1 MKKLFSIL
9 LILALCLTAF
19 AACGGKAEPSPAP
32 TAAPTA
38 EPTAEPAAEPTVETT
53 AEPVPETAESTTA
66 PSEADPTAAYA
77 DVFSTYT
84 TLLTEGWGGEE
95 LMAHDLPLLIMYC
108 VGDAPFDNIGYLLL
122 DVDGDGT
129 QELLIG
135 TLASDEF
142 YAPIVFEMYT
152 LNPEGSVVR
161 VFSSQE
167 RARYYLC
174 EDNTFLF
181 EGANSAADS
190 VRCFYS
196 YAAGT
201 LTEIP
206 DAGAQPQILSYI
218 PFSQLN
224 F

>member
-9 LILALCLTAF
+9 LILALCLTVLS
-19 AACGGKAEPSPAP
+19 ACSGKAEPSPVP
-32 TAAPTA
+32 TAAPTV
-38 EPTAEPAAEPTVETT
+38 EPAAQPAAEPAAEPT
-53 AEPVPETAESTTA
+53 AA
-66 PSEADPTAAYA
+66 PTEADTIADYA
-77 DVFSTYT
+77 SVFGTYNQ
-84 TLLTEGWGGEE
+84 LLTEGWGGEE

-129 QELLIG
+129 QELLTG

-174 EDNTFLF
+174 DDNTFLF

-206 DAGAQPQILSYI
+206 DAGAQPQTLGYI

-224 F
+224 R

>member
-9 LILALCLTAF
+9 LILTLCLTAF
-19 AACGGKAEPSPAP
+19 TACGGKAEPGPVP
-32 TAAPTA
+32 TAA
-38 EPTAEPAAEPTVETT
+38 PTAEPAAEPTAAPT
-53 AEPVPETAESTTA
+53 AEPAAEPAA
-66 PSEADPTAAYA
+66 PSEADPIAAYA
-77 DVFSTYT
+77 DVFATYT
-84 TLLTEGWGGEE
+84 TLLSEGWGGEE

-108 VGDAPFDNIGYLLL
+108 VGEAPFDNMGYLLL
-122 DVDGDGT
+122 DVDSDGT
-129 QELLIG
+129 RELLIG
-135 TLASDEF
+135 TTMDDPF

-152 LNPEGSVVR
+152 LSPEGSPVR
-161 VFSSQE
+161 VFTSQE

-174 EDNTFLF
+174 EDNSFLF

-190 VRCFYS
+190 VSCSYS

-206 DAGAQPQILSYI
+206 STGALPQTLSYI

>member
-19 AACGGKAEPSPAP
+19 TACGGKAEPGPTPVPVP
-32 TAAPTA
+32 TAEPTVEPTVEPTA
-38 EPTAEPAAEPTVETT
+38 EPTAEPD
-53 AEPVPETAESTTA
+53 TA
-66 PSEADPTAAYA
+66 PTDADTIADYAA
-77 DVFSTYT
+77 VFGTYNQ
-84 TLLTEGWGGEE
+84 LLAEGWGGEE

-129 QELLIG
+129 QELLTG
-135 TLASDEF
+135 TLISDEF

-152 LNPEGSVVR
+152 LTPEGSVVR

-174 EDNTFLF
+174 DDNSFLF

-206 DAGAQPQILSYI
+206 DAGAQPQTLSYT
-218 PFSQLN
+218 PFSQLS

>member
-19 AACGGKAEPSPAP
+19 TACGGKAEPGPTPVPVP
-32 TAAPTA
+32 TAEPTVEPTVEPTA
-38 EPTAEPAAEPTVETT
+38 EPTAEPD
-53 AEPVPETAESTTA
+53 TA
-66 PSEADPTAAYA
+66 PTDADTIADYAA
-77 DVFSTYT
+77 VFGTYNQ
-84 TLLTEGWGGEE
+84 LLAEGWGGEE

-129 QELLIG
+129 QELLTG
-135 TLASDEF
+135 TLISDEF

-152 LNPEGSVVR
+152 LTPEGSVVR

-174 EDNTFLF
+174 EDNSFLF

-190 VRCFYS
+190 VSCSYS

-206 DAGAQPQILSYI
+206 STGALPQTLSYI

>member
-9 LILALCLTAF
+9 LILTLCLTAF
-19 AACGGKAEPSPAP
+19 TACGGKADPGPVP
-32 TAAPTA
+32 TAA
-38 EPTAEPAAEPTVETT
+38 PTAEPAAEPTAAPT
-53 AEPVPETAESTTA
+53 AEPAAEPAA
-66 PSEADPTAAYA
+66 PSEADPIAAYA
-77 DVFSTYT
+77 DVFATYT

-129 QELLIG
+129 QELLTG

-174 EDNTFLF
+174 DDNTFLF

-206 DAGAQPQILSYI
+206 DAGAQPQTLSYI

-224 F
+224 L

>member
-9 LILALCLTAF
+9 LILTLCLTAF
-19 AACGGKAEPSPAP
+19 TACGGKAEPGPVPTAAPTAAPAAEP

-38 EPTAEPAAEPTVETT
+38 EPAAEPA
-53 AEPVPETAESTTA
+53 A
-66 PSEADPTAAYA
+66 PSEADPIAAYA
-77 DVFSTYT
+77 DVFATYT

-108 VGDAPFDNIGYLLL
+108 VGEAPFDNMGYLLL
-122 DVDGDGT
+122 DVDSDGT
-129 QELLIG
+129 RELLIG
-135 TLASDEF
+135 TTMDDPF

-152 LNPEGSVVR
+152 LSPEGSPIR
-161 VFSSQE
+161 VFTSQE

-174 EDNTFLF
+174 EDNSFLF

-190 VRCFYS
+190 VTCYYS

-206 DAGAQPQILSYI
+206 GTAAQPQTLSYT
-218 PFSQLN
+218 PFSRLN
-224 F
+224 A

>member
-19 AACGGKAEPSPAP
+19 TACGGKAEPSPAP
-32 TAAPTA
+32 TAAAPTAEPAAQPTAEPTVEPTA
-38 EPTAEPAAEPTVETT
+38 EPTA
-53 AEPVPETAESTTA
+53 A
-66 PSEADPTAAYA
+66 PSEADPIAAYA
-77 DVFSTYT
+77 DVFATYA

-129 QELLIG
+129 QELLTG

-174 EDNTFLF
+174 EDNSFLF

-206 DAGAQPQILSYI
+206 DAGAQPQTLSYT

>member
-1 MKKLFSIL
+1 MKKCFSVL

-19 AACGGKAEPSPAP
+19 TACGGKTEPSPVP
-32 TAAPTA
+32 TAAPTV
-38 EPTAEPAAEPTVETT
+38 EPALEPAAEPTVEAT
-53 AEPVPETAESTTA
+53 AEPATA
-66 PSEADPTAAYA
+66 PSEADPIAAYA
-77 DVFSTYT
+77 DVFATYT

-152 LNPEGSVVR
+152 LNQDGSVAR

-174 EDNTFLF
+174 QDDTFLF

-190 VRCFYS
+190 VSCSYS

-206 DAGAQPQILSYI
+206 STGALPQTLSYT

-224 F
+224 A

>member
-1 MKKLFSIL
+1 MKKILFIL

-19 AACGGKAEPSPAP
+19 SACGGKAEPSPVP
-32 TAAPTA
+32 TAVPAAEPAAQPAA
-38 EPTAEPAAEPTVETT
+38 EPTAEPI
-53 AEPVPETAESTTA
+53 TA
-66 PSEADPTAAYA
+66 PSEADPIAAYA
-77 DVFSTYT
+77 DVFATYT

-108 VGDAPFDNIGYLLL
+108 TGNAPFDNIGYLLL

-129 QELLIG
+129 QELLTG
-135 TLASDEF
+135 TTLDDPF

-152 LNPEGSVVR
+152 LNPDGSIAR

-174 EDNTFLF
+174 DDNTFLF
-181 EGANSAADS
+181 EAANSAADS
-190 VRCFYS
+190 VRCSYS

-201 LTEIP
+201 LTELP
-206 DAGAQPQILSYI
+206 DTGALLQTLSYI

>member
-19 AACGGKAEPSPAP
+19 TACGGKAEPGPTPVPVP
-32 TAAPTA
+32 TAEPTVEPTVEPTA
-38 EPTAEPAAEPTVETT
+38 EPTAEPD
-53 AEPVPETAESTTA
+53 TA
-66 PSEADPTAAYA
+66 PTDADTIADYAA
-77 DVFSTYT
+77 VFGTYNQ
-84 TLLTEGWGGEE
+84 LLAEGWGGEE

-129 QELLIG
+129 QELLTG
-135 TLASDEF
+135 TLISDEF

-152 LNPEGSVVR
+152 LTPEGSPVR
-161 VFSSQE
+161 VFTSQE

-174 EDNTFLF
+174 EDNSFLF

-190 VRCFYS
+190 VSCSYS

-206 DAGAQPQILSYI
+206 STGALPQTLSYI

>member
-1 MKKLFSIL
+1 MKKCFSIL

-19 AACGGKAEPSPAP
+19 AACGGKAEPSPVP
-32 TAAPTA
+32 SAAPTA
-38 EPTAEPAAEPTVETT
+38 VPTAEPAAEPTVEPVTEAAP
-53 AEPVPETAESTTA
+53 AEV
-66 PSEADPTAAYA
+66 DPIAAYA
-77 DVFSTYT
+77 SVFETYA
-84 TLLTEGWGGEE
+84 TLLSEGWGGEE

-152 LNPEGSVVR
+152 LNPDGSVVR

-174 EDNTFLF
+174 QDNTFLF

-190 VRCFYS
+190 VSCSYS

-206 DAGAQPQILSYI
+206 DTVALQQTLSYI

>member
-9 LILALCLTAF
+9 LILTLCLTAF
-19 AACGGKAEPSPAP
+19 TACGGKAEPDPVP

-38 EPTAEPAAEPTVETT
+38 VPTAEPAAEP
-53 AEPVPETAESTTA
+53 SA
-66 PSEADPTAAYA
+66 PSEADPFAAYA
-77 DVFSTYT
+77 DVFATYT
-84 TLLTEGWGGEE
+84 TLLSEGWGGEE
-95 LMAHDLPLLIMYC
+95 LMAHDLPLPIMYC

-129 QELLIG
+129 QELLTG
-135 TLASDEF
+135 TLISDEF

-152 LNPEGSVVR
+152 LTPEGSVVR

-174 EDNTFLF
+174 EDNSFLF

-190 VRCFYS
+190 VSCSYS

-206 DAGAQPQILSYI
+206 GTGALPQTLSYI

>member
-1 MKKLFSIL
+1 MKKLFSVL

-19 AACGGKAEPSPAP
+19 TACGGKAEPSPAP

-38 EPTAEPAAEPTVETT
+38 EPAAQPTAEPTVEPT
-53 AEPVPETAESTTA
+53 AEPTAA
-66 PSEADPTAAYA
+66 PSEADPIAAYA

-129 QELLIG
+129 QELMTG

-174 EDNTFLF
+174 DDNSFLF

-206 DAGAQPQILSYI
+206 DAGAQPQTLSYT

>member
-19 AACGGKAEPSPAP
+19 TACGGKAEPGPTPVPVP
-32 TAAPTA
+32 TAEPTVEPTVEPTA
-38 EPTAEPAAEPTVETT
+38 EPTAEPD
-53 AEPVPETAESTTA
+53 TA
-66 PSEADPTAAYA
+66 PTDADTIADYAA
-77 DVFSTYT
+77 VFGTYNQ
-84 TLLTEGWGGEE
+84 LLSEGWGGEE

-129 QELLIG
+129 QELLTG
-135 TLASDEF
+135 TLISDEF

-152 LNPEGSVVR
+152 LTPEGSPVR

-174 EDNTFLF
+174 EDNSFLF

-190 VRCFYS
+190 VSCSYS

-206 DAGAQPQILSYI
+206 GTASQPQTLSYT
-218 PFSQLN
+218 PFSRLN
-224 F
+224 A

>member
-19 AACGGKAEPSPAP
+19 TACGGKAEPGPTPVPVP
-32 TAAPTA
+32 TAEPTVEPTVEPAA
-38 EPTAEPAAEPTVETT
+38 EPTAEPD
-53 AEPVPETAESTTA
+53 TA
-66 PSEADPTAAYA
+66 PTDADTIADYA
-77 DVFSTYT
+77 SVFGTYNQ
-84 TLLTEGWGGEE
+84 LLTEGWGGEE

-122 DVDGDGT
+122 DVDSDGT

-152 LNPEGSVVR
+152 LTPEGSVVR

-174 EDNTFLF
+174 EDNSFLF

-206 DAGAQPQILSYI
+206 DAGAQPQTLSYT

>member
-1 MKKLFSIL
+1 MKKCFSVL
-9 LILALCLTAF
+9 LILALCLTALS
-19 AACGGKAEPSPAP
+19 ACGGKAEPSPTPVSAP
-32 TAAPTA
+32 TAEPAAQPAVEPTVEPTA
-38 EPTAEPAAEPTVETT
+38 EPTAEP
-53 AEPVPETAESTTA
+53 TTA
-66 PSEADPTAAYA
+66 PTDADTIADYAA
-77 DVFSTYT
+77 VFGTYNQ
-84 TLLTEGWGGEE
+84 LLAEGWGGEE

-108 VGDAPFDNIGYLLL
+108 VGEAPFDNMGYLLL
-122 DVDGDGT
+122 DVDSDGT
-129 QELLIG
+129 RELLIG
-135 TLASDEF
+135 TTMDDPF

-152 LNPEGSVVR
+152 LSPEGSPVR
-161 VFSSQE
+161 VFTSQE

-174 EDNTFLF
+174 EDNSFLF

-196 YAAGT
+196 YAART

-206 DAGAQPQILSYI
+206 DAGAQPQTLSYI

>member
-9 LILALCLTAF
+9 LILALCLTVF
-19 AACGGKAEPSPAP
+19 TACGGKAEPSPAP
-32 TAAPTA
+32 TAAPAAEPTAQPTVEPTA
-38 EPTAEPAAEPTVETT
+38 EPTAEP
-53 AEPVPETAESTTA
+53 TTA
-66 PSEADPTAAYA
+66 PSEADPIAAYA
-77 DVFSTYT
+77 GVFETYA

-95 LMAHDLPLLIMYC
+95 LMSHDLPLLIMYC

-129 QELLIG
+129 QELLTG

-152 LNPEGSVVR
+152 LTPEGSVAR

-174 EDNTFLF
+174 QDNTFLF

-190 VRCFYS
+190 VSCSYS

-201 LTEIP
+201 LTEI
-206 DAGAQPQILSYI
+206 AGTAAQPQTLSYI

>member
-1 MKKLFSIL
+1 MKKLFSVL

-19 AACGGKAEPSPAP
+19 TACGGKAEPSPAP
-32 TAAPTA
+32 TAAAPTAEPAAQPTAEPTVEPTA
-38 EPTAEPAAEPTVETT
+38 EPTA
-53 AEPVPETAESTTA
+53 A
-66 PSEADPTAAYA
+66 PSEADPIAAYA

-129 QELLIG
+129 QELLTG

-206 DAGAQPQILSYI
+206 DAGAQPQTLSYT

>member
-9 LILALCLTAF
+9 LILTLCLTAF
-19 AACGGKAEPSPAP
+19 TACGGKAEPDPVP

-38 EPTAEPAAEPTVETT
+38 VPTAEPAAEP
-53 AEPVPETAESTTA
+53 SA
-66 PSEADPTAAYA
+66 PSEADPIAAYA
-77 DVFSTYT
+77 DVFATYT
-84 TLLTEGWGGEE
+84 TLLSEGWGGEE
-95 LMAHDLPLLIMYC
+95 LMAHDLPLPIMYC

-129 QELLIG
+129 QELLTG
-135 TLASDEF
+135 TLISDEF

-152 LNPEGSVVR
+152 LTPEGSVVR

-174 EDNTFLF
+174 EDNSFLF

-190 VRCFYS
+190 VSCSYS

-206 DAGAQPQILSYI
+206 GTGALPQTLSYI
-218 PFSQLN
+218 PFSKLN

>member
-1 MKKLFSIL
+1 MKKCFSIL
-9 LILALCLTAF
+9 LILALCLTALS
-19 AACGGKAEPSPAP
+19 ACGNKTEPSPVP
-32 TAAPTA
+32 TAAPAAEPAAEPTV
-38 EPTAEPAAEPTVETT
+38 EPTAEPAAEPS
-53 AEPVPETAESTTA
+53 AAPV
-66 PSEADPTAAYA
+66 EADATAAYA
-77 DVFSTYT
+77 GVFETYT
-84 TLLTEGWGGEE
+84 TLLSEGWGGEE

-108 VGDAPFDNIGYLLL
+108 VGDAAFDNIGYLLL

-152 LNPEGSVVR
+152 LSPEGSPVR

-174 EDNTFLF
+174 DDNTFLF
-181 EGANSAADS
+181 EGSNSAADS
-190 VRCFYS
+190 VSCSYS
-196 YAAGT
+196 YADGT
-201 LTEIP
+201 LTEIA
-206 DAGAQPQILSYI
+206 DTVAQLQTLSYI

>member
-1 MKKLFSIL
+1 MKKCFSIL
-9 LILALCLTAF
+9 LILTLCLTALS
-19 AACGGKAEPSPAP
+19 ACGNKTEPSPVP
-32 TAAPTA
+32 TAAPAAEPAAEPTV
-38 EPTAEPAAEPTVETT
+38 EPTAEPAAEPS
-53 AEPVPETAESTTA
+53 AAPV
-66 PSEADPTAAYA
+66 EADATAAYA
-77 DVFSTYT
+77 GVFETYA
-84 TLLTEGWGGEE
+84 TLLSEGWGGEE

-129 QELLIG
+129 QELLTG

-174 EDNTFLF
+174 DDNSFLF

-206 DAGAQPQILSYI
+206 DAGAQLQTLSYT

>member
-19 AACGGKAEPSPAP
+19 AACSGKAEPSPAP
-32 TAAPTA
+32 TAVPTAEPTTEPAAEPTA
-38 EPTAEPAAEPTVETT
+38 EPTAAPTVE
-53 AEPVPETAESTTA
+53 
-66 PSEADPTAAYA
+66 PTAAPTEADTIADYA
-77 DVFSTYT
+77 SVFGTYNQ
-84 TLLTEGWGGEE
+84 LLTEGWGGEE

-152 LNPEGSVVR
+152 LTPDGSVAR

-174 EDNTFLF
+174 DDNTFLF

-201 LTEIP
+201 LTEIL
-206 DAGAQPQILSYI
+206 DAGAQPQTLSYT

>member
-1 MKKLFSIL
+1 MKKLFSVL

-19 AACGGKAEPSPAP
+19 TACGGKAEPGPVP
-32 TAAPTA
+32 TAA
-38 EPTAEPAAEPTVETT
+38 PTAEPAAEPTAAPT
-53 AEPVPETAESTTA
+53 AEPAAEPAA
-66 PSEADPTAAYA
+66 PSEADPIAAYA
-77 DVFSTYT
+77 DVFATYT
-84 TLLTEGWGGEE
+84 TLLSEGWGGEE

-167 RARYYLC
+167 RARYNLC

-206 DAGAQPQILSYI
+206 DAGAQPQTLSYI

>member
-9 LILALCLTAF
+9 LILTLCLTAF
-19 AACGGKAEPSPAP
+19 TACGGKAEPGPVP
-32 TAAPTA
+32 TAA
-38 EPTAEPAAEPTVETT
+38 PTAEPAAEPTVEAT
-53 AEPVPETAESTTA
+53 AEPATA
-66 PSEADPTAAYA
+66 PSEADPIAAYA
-77 DVFSTYT
+77 DVFATYT

-206 DAGAQPQILSYI
+206 DAGAQPQTLSYI

>member
-9 LILALCLTAF
+9 LILTLCLTAF
-19 AACGGKAEPSPAP
+19 TACGGKAEPGPTPVPVP
-32 TAAPTA
+32 TAEPTVEPTVEPTA
-38 EPTAEPAAEPTVETT
+38 EPTAEPD
-53 AEPVPETAESTTA
+53 TA
-66 PSEADPTAAYA
+66 PTDADTIADYAA
-77 DVFSTYT
+77 VFGTYNQ
-84 TLLTEGWGGEE
+84 LLAEGWGGEE
-95 LMAHDLPLLIMYC
+95 LMAHDLPPLIMYC

-129 QELLIG
+129 QELLTG
-135 TLASDEF
+135 TLISDEF

-152 LNPEGSVVR
+152 LTPEGSVVR

-190 VRCFYS
+190 VSCSYS

-206 DAGAQPQILSYI
+206 DAGAQPQTLSYI

>member
-1 MKKLFSIL
+1 MKKLFSVL

-19 AACGGKAEPSPAP
+19 TACGGKAEPSPAP
-32 TAAPTA
+32 TAAAPTAEPAAQPTAEPTVEPTA
-38 EPTAEPAAEPTVETT
+38 EPTA
-53 AEPVPETAESTTA
+53 A
-66 PSEADPTAAYA
+66 PSEADPIAAYA

-129 QELLIG
+129 QELLTG

-206 DAGAQPQILSYI
+206 DAGAQPQTLSYI

>member
-9 LILALCLTAF
+9 LILTLCLTAF
-19 AACGGKAEPSPAP
+19 TACGGKAEPDPVP

-38 EPTAEPAAEPTVETT
+38 VPTAEPAAEP
-53 AEPVPETAESTTA
+53 SA
-66 PSEADPTAAYA
+66 PSEADPIAAYA
-77 DVFSTYT
+77 DVFATYT
-84 TLLTEGWGGEE
+84 TLLSEGWGGEE
-95 LMAHDLPLLIMYC
+95 LMAHDLPLPIMYC

-129 QELLIG
+129 QELLTG
-135 TLASDEF
+135 TLISDEF

-152 LNPEGSVVR
+152 LTPEGSVVR

-174 EDNTFLF
+174 EDNSFLF

-190 VRCFYS
+190 VSCSFS

-206 DAGAQPQILSYI
+206 STGALPQTLSYI

>member
-1 MKKLFSIL
+1 MKKLFSVL

-19 AACGGKAEPSPAP
+19 TACGGKAEPSPAP
-32 TAAPTA
+32 TAAAPTAEPAAQPTAEPTVEPTA
-38 EPTAEPAAEPTVETT
+38 EPTA
-53 AEPVPETAESTTA
+53 A
-66 PSEADPTAAYA
+66 PSEADPIAAYA

-174 EDNTFLF
+174 DDNSFLF

-206 DAGAQPQILSYI
+206 DAGAQLQTLSYT

>member
-19 AACGGKAEPSPAP
+19 TACGGKAEPGPTPVPVP
-32 TAAPTA
+32 TAEPTVEPTVEPTA
-38 EPTAEPAAEPTVETT
+38 EPTAEPD
-53 AEPVPETAESTTA
+53 TA
-66 PSEADPTAAYA
+66 PTDADTIADYAA
-77 DVFSTYT
+77 VFGTYNQ
-84 TLLTEGWGGEE
+84 LLAEGWGGEE

-129 QELLIG
+129 QELLTG
-135 TLASDEF
+135 TLISDEF

-152 LNPEGSVVR
+152 LTPEGSPVR

-174 EDNTFLF
+174 EDNSFLF

-190 VRCFYS
+190 VSCSYS

-206 DAGAQPQILSYI
+206 GTASQPQTLSYT
-218 PFSQLN
+218 PFSRLN
-224 F
+224 A

>member
-9 LILALCLTAF
+9 LILTLCLTAF
-19 AACGGKAEPSPAP
+19 TACGGKAEPGPVP
-32 TAAPTA
+32 TAA
-38 EPTAEPAAEPTVETT
+38 PTAEPAAEPTAAPT
-53 AEPVPETAESTTA
+53 AEPAAEPAA
-66 PSEADPTAAYA
+66 PSEADPIAAYA
-77 DVFSTYT
+77 DVFATYT
-84 TLLTEGWGGEE
+84 TLLSEGWGGEE

-108 VGDAPFDNIGYLLL
+108 VGDAPFDNMGYLLL

-129 QELLIG
+129 QELLTG

-174 EDNTFLF
+174 DDNTFLF

-206 DAGAQPQILSYI
+206 DAGAQPQTLGYI

-224 F
+224 R

>member
-1 MKKLFSIL
+1 MKKCFSIL
-9 LILALCLTAF
+9 LILALCLTVF
-19 AACGGKAEPSPAP
+19 AACGGKAEPDPVP

-38 EPTAEPAAEPTVETT
+38 EPAVEPTVEPTP
-53 AEPVPETAESTTA
+53 EPAVEPTPEPAASST
-66 PSEADPTAAYA
+66 EADTIADYAA
-77 DVFSTYT
+77 VFGTYNQ
-84 TLLTEGWGGEE
+84 LLAEGWGGEE

-108 VGDAPFDNIGYLLL
+108 AGDAPFDNMGYLLL
-122 DVDGDGT
+122 DVDCDGT

-152 LNPEGSVVR
+152 LSPEGSPVR
-161 VFSSQE
+161 VFTSQE

-174 EDNTFLF
+174 DDNSFLF

-190 VRCFYS
+190 VSCSYS

-206 DAGAQPQILSYI
+206 NTGALPQTLSYI

-224 F
+224 R

>member
-19 AACGGKAEPSPAP
+19 AACGGKAEPSPVP

-38 EPTAEPAAEPTVETT
+38 VPTAEPAAEPTVEPVTEAAP
-53 AEPVPETAESTTA
+53 AEV
-66 PSEADPTAAYA
+66 DPIAAYA
-77 DVFSTYT
+77 SVFETYA
-84 TLLTEGWGGEE
+84 TLLSEGWGGEE

-108 VGDAPFDNIGYLLL
+108 VGDAPFDNMGYLLL

-135 TLASDEF
+135 TLVSDEF

-152 LNPEGSVVR
+152 LNPDGSVVR

-174 EDNTFLF
+174 QDNTFLF

-190 VRCFYS
+190 VSCSYS

-206 DAGAQPQILSYI
+206 DTVALQQALSYT
-218 PFSQLN
+218 PFSQLY

>member
-1 MKKLFSIL
+1 
-9 LILALCLTAF
+9 
-19 AACGGKAEPSPAP
+19 
-32 TAAPTA
+32 
-38 EPTAEPAAEPTVETT
+38 
-53 AEPVPETAESTTA
+53 
-66 PSEADPTAAYA
+66 
-77 DVFSTYT
+77 
-84 TLLTEGWGGEE
+84 
-95 LMAHDLPLLIMYC
+95 MAHDLPLLIMYC
-108 VGDAPFDNIGYLLL
+108 MGDAPFDNMGYLLL

-129 QELLIG
+129 QELLTG
-135 TLASDEF
+135 TLISDEF

-152 LNPEGSVVR
+152 LTPEGSPVR
-161 VFSSQE
+161 VFTSQE

-174 EDNTFLF
+174 EDNSFLF

-206 DAGAQPQILSYI
+206 DAGAQPQTLSYI

>member
-19 AACGGKAEPSPAP
+19 TACGGKAEPGPTPVPVP
-32 TAAPTA
+32 TAEPTVEPTVEPTA
-38 EPTAEPAAEPTVETT
+38 EPTAEPD
-53 AEPVPETAESTTA
+53 TA
-66 PSEADPTAAYA
+66 PTDADTIADYAA
-77 DVFSTYT
+77 VFGTYNQ
-84 TLLTEGWGGEE
+84 LLAEGWGGEE

-152 LNPEGSVVR
+152 LTPEGSVVR

-174 EDNTFLF
+174 EDNSFLF

-190 VRCFYS
+190 VSCSYS

-206 DAGAQPQILSYI
+206 GTASQPQTLSYT

>member
-1 MKKLFSIL
+1 MKKAFSIL
-9 LILALCLTAF
+9 LILVLCLTALS
-19 AACGGKAEPSPAP
+19 ACGSKAEPVPAS
-32 TAAPTA
+32 TAVPAA
-38 EPTAEPAAEPTVETT
+38 EPAAKPTAEPAAEPT
-53 AEPVPETAESTTA
+53 AEPTAVPAEGDA
-66 PSEADPTAAYA
+66 TAAYA
-77 DVFSTYT
+77 VVFETYT
-84 TLLTEGWGGEE
+84 RLLSEGWGGEE

-135 TLASDEF
+135 TLVSDEF

-152 LNPEGSVVR
+152 LSLDGSPVR
-161 VFSSQE
+161 VFSSME

-190 VRCFYS
+190 VSCSYR

-201 LTEIP
+201 LTEVS
-206 DAGAQPQILSYI
+206 DAGTLLQKLSYI
-218 PFSQLN
+218 PFSQMN
-224 F
+224 P

>member
-1 MKKLFSIL
+1 MKKLFSVL
-9 LILALCLTAF
+9 LILTLCLTVF
-19 AACGGKAEPSPAP
+19 SACGSKAEPVPAP
-32 TAAPTA
+32 SAAPTV
-38 EPTAEPAAEPTVETT
+38 EPTAEPAAEATVEPAVEPT
-53 AEPVPETAESTTA
+53 AEPTPVPV
-66 PSEADPTAAYA
+66 EADATAAYA
-77 DVFSTYT
+77 SVFETYT
-84 TLLTEGWGGEE
+84 TLLREGWGGEE

-152 LNPEGSVVR
+152 LTPDGSVAR

-174 EDNTFLF
+174 DDNTFLF

-206 DAGAQPQILSYI
+206 DAGAQPQTLSYI